1 LEVWAEYGVI
11 GFILFCSFLLN
22 TLRLS
27 IKNKSLPITAGLLAL
42 YISLNAFPSFIM
54 LFLWVF
60 LSIPYASHYNQ
71 SIALK

>member
-1 LEVWAEYGVI
+1 
-11 GFILFCSFLLN
+11 
-22 TLRLS
+22 
-27 IKNKSLPITAGLLAL
+27 LAL